1 MARENY
7 VGTFDIIGSYAVIY
21 ERACKDRD
29 VTASVQWR
37 DLRSETEIPP
47 DVRALADP
55 IYGNGSARLISAFDT
70 VCTIAEKSN
79 PEFRA
84 HKICRF
90 LRSFGGFAF
99 GTGELIAGE

>member
-55 IYGNGSARLISAFDT
+55 I
-70 VCTIAEKSN
+70 
-79 PEFRA
+79 
-84 HKICRF
+84 
-90 LRSFGGFAF
+90 
-99 GTGELIAGE
+99 